1 MALNLFHIPPGLPFL
16 ETLASGWLRDR
27 GDDPLAIANGLI
39 LTPTRRAARALAEA
53 FLRVS
58 PARGLLLPRIVALG
72 ALDEAP
78 LALAG
83 ALELPP
89 AVDPHRRLS
98 VLAYLILRLNGAGG
112 APRTAD
118 RAWTLARE
126 LATLMDEADR
136 AEIDLAARLP
146 DAADPAYAAH
156 WARTLEFLQIVTHAW
171 PAWLQENGV
180 MNPAARQ
187 VALLNAQA
195 EAWEERAPDHPV
207 VIAGTTAGI
216 PAVARLARVVARLPL
231 GCVVLPVLDT
241 LMTDVAWAAMED
253 SHPQAGLANLLAGL
267 DATRD
272 DVRVWGGELPRHR
285 EPIPGR
291 RDPTLRHTP
300 ACPGDLIQHRAAS
313 GPPDKPGDDVE
324 GAPHRADRFALLS
337 RALLPAPALSA
348 WQEPFAVVP
357 DGLWRLSPRDAQ
369 EEAEAIA
376 MILRVAVETPGRTA
390 ALVTPDRDLAG
401 RVSAALPRHGII
413 ADDSAGE
420 TLSETP
426 PAVFLRLLARA
437 VTDQLAPVPLL
448 ALLKHPL
455 AAAGLTPAACRQGA
469 RALEIAALRGPR
481 PEPGLVGL
489 RRGIAAA
496 GDGIDDFLRRIE
508 ACLEPALRMQASVVV
523 APAEALAA
531 LLAAAEN
538 LAATDETP
546 GAVRLWSEEEGEALA
561 TLLTAALAAL
571 PNLPEQKGEVIPAL
585 LDALLQG
592 EVVRSRRAIRGRGGT
607 EHPRVFIWGPLE
619 ARLQSVD
626 VMVLGGLVETVWPPA
641 PEPGP
646 WLSRPMRAT
655 VGLPSM
661 EIAIGNAG
669 HDFLSAAMAASEVI
683 LSCPQRRDGAPAVPA
698 RWLTRLDALLEGART
713 RLPEHPAVAWAR
725 SLDLPPDGPKPVS
738 PPRPCPPVAVRPSRL
753 SVTEIET
760 WLRDPYA
767 IYAKHILRLP
777 ALRPLDQETDAA
789 DYGLLVHRGIH
800 LFLQEHGTAWPED
813 AAGSMR
819 RAMRR
824 ALAESYARA
833 ALTAW
838 WEPRLDRIAG
848 WIAATEQQRRT
859 GMTLTSIA
867 TEQRG
872 VCDIKRPGR
881 GFRLVAR
888 ADRIE
893 RRQDGT
899 LAILDY
905 KTGFVPSQKSV
916 AEGNAPQLP
925 LEAAIAAAGGFG
937 AELQAA
943 TAELTYW
950 QLTGGFEPGKATVL
964 FNGKTDDLQ
973 AAIAEAIGGL
983 EQLIDQY
990 DEADRCYLA
999 RPNPAWSPRFSD
1011 YAQLARVAEWALA
1024 AEEENA

>member
-1 MALNLFHIPPGLPFL
+1 VALNLFHIPPGLPFL
-16 ETLASGWLRDR
+16 ETLARGWLEER
-27 GDDPLAIANGLI
+27 GADPLAIANGLI

-53 FLRVS
+53 FLRAS

-98 VLAYLILRLNGAGG
+98 VLAYLILRLDGAGG

-118 RAWTLARE
+118 QAWTLARE

-136 AEIDLAARLP
+136 AEVDLAARLP

-156 WARTLEFLQIVTHAW
+156 WARTLEFLRIVTHAW
-171 PAWLQENGV
+171 PAWLEENGV

-195 EAWEERAPDHPV
+195 EAWQAQAPDHPV

-272 DVRVWGGELPRHR
+272 DVQVSGAGHK
-285 EPIPGR
+285 
-291 RDPTLRHTP
+291 LRHPP
-300 ACPGDLIQHRAAS
+300 ACPGDDAGLT
-313 GPPDKPGDDVE
+313 PDGKGQPVDGGE
-324 GAPHRADRFALLS
+324 RTGRFALLS

-348 WQEPFAVVP
+348 WQEPFFAVP
-357 DGLWRLSPRDAQ
+357 NGLRRLSPRDAQ

-376 MILRVAVETPGRTA
+376 MILREAVETQGRTA
-390 ALVTPDRDLAG
+390 ALVTPDRDLAA
-401 RVSAALPRHGII
+401 RVSAALLRHGII

-481 PEPGLVGL
+481 PEPGLAGL
-489 RRGIAAA
+489 RRAIASSGEALNA
-496 GDGIDDFLRRIE
+496 FLGCVE
-508 ACLEPALRMQASVVV
+508 ACLEPALRVQASVVI
-523 APAEALAA
+523 APADALAA

-546 GAVRLWSEEEGEALA
+546 GAARLWSEEEGEALA
-561 TLLTAALAAL
+561 TLLAGALAAL
-571 PNLPEQKGEVIPAL
+571 PNLPDQSGHVIPAL

-592 EVVRSRRAIRGRGGT
+592 EVVRSRRALRGRGGT

-619 ARLQSVD
+619 ARLQFVD

-641 PEPGP
+641 SEPGP

-655 VGLPSM
+655 VGLPSP
-661 EIAIGNAG
+661 EVAIGSAG
-669 HDFLSAAMAASEVI
+669 HDFLSAAMAAPEVI
-683 LSCPQRRDGAPAVPA
+683 LSGPQRRDGAPAVPA

-713 RLPEHPAVAWAR
+713 RLPDHPAVAWAR
-725 SLDLPPDGPKPVS
+725 SLDLPQGGPQPVS

-777 ALRPLDQETDAA
+777 ALKPLDQETDAA
-789 DYGLLVHRGIH
+789 DYGMLVHRGIH
-800 LFLQEHGTAWPED
+800 LFLQEHGIGWPAD
-813 AAGSMR
+813 AVGSMR

-824 ALAESYARA
+824 ALAESYARP

-859 GMTLTSIA
+859 GMTLTDIA
-867 TEQRG
+867 TEQSG
-872 VCDIKRPGR
+872 VFDIKRPGR
-881 GFRLVAR
+881 RFRLVAR

-916 AEGNAPQLP
+916 AEGKAPQLP

-964 FNGKTDDLQ
+964 FSGKTDDLQ
-973 AAIAEAIGGL
+973 AAIERAIRGL
-983 EQLIDQY
+983 ELLIDQY
-990 DEADRCYLA
+990 DEVDRCYLA
-999 RPNPAWSPRFSD
+999 QPNPAWTPRFSD

-1024 AEEENA
+1024 ADEDNA